1 MDKKYRVGDIVI
13 CRTNY
18 TKADGLRGFIEEVFD
33 EPTEY
38 SLGLYSVNGVEKPNH
53 GEAHDV
59 YFGDYRTSELEHTGE
74 RMDIDELHEYAR
86 KYSDNAMIQTDIEK
100 IISQKIGLVN
110 N

>member
-1 MDKKYRVGDIVI
+1 MLRQYRVGDIVI
-13 CRTNY
+13 CNTSY
-18 TKADGLRGFIEEVFD
+18 TKADGLRGFIEEVVD

-38 SLGLYSVNGVEKPNH
+38 RQGLYSVYGLEKPNH

-59 YFGDYRTSELEHTGE
+59 YFGDYRTSELEYTGE
-74 RMDIDELHEYAR
+74 TMGVAELEEYAK
-86 KYSDNAMIQTDIEK
+86 KYSDNAMIQTDMDK